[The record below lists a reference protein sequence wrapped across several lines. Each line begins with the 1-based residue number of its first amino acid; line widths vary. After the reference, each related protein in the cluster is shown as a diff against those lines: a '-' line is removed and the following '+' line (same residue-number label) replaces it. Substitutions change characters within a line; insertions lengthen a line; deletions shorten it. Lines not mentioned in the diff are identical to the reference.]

1 MIEPEDDGGGDAD
14 GRHEVARAAIV
25 GLKTAADQLSV
36 DKPNEFVRTGWA
48 FVVRFCISRK
58 HL

>member
-1 MIEPEDDGGGDAD
+1 LIEPEDDGGGDAD
-14 GRHEVARAAIV
+14 GAAIV